1 MSAARGQLKDYPAY
15 LFDLDGTLIDSAPD
29 IHRALNVTLLEF
41 GMAEVDEAM
50 TRLWVGHGSRRLL
63 QSAIDKAPDC
73 GYTEPDQA
81 MLDCFMSYYN
91 AHIAD
96 HSQPYDGVR
105 EALSTLNARGAKLAV
120 VTNKYLNLSLS
131 VLEQLSLI
139 DEFVTVVGHES
150 SATPKPAPD
159 PALLAC
165 ERLGVMPG
173 DALFVGDAPPDV
185 GCARAAG
192 CEVVVVSYGY
202 NMGVDPHELGGDA
215 VIDSL
220 TELL

>member
-1 MSAARGQLKDYPAY
+1 MSQRVRSYPAY

-29 IHRALNVTLLEF
+29 IHRALNVTLQQF
-41 GMAEVDEAM
+41 GMAHVDEAT

-63 QSAIDKAPDC
+63 QTAIDKEPDC
-73 GYTEPDQA
+73 AFTEPSED
-81 MLDCFMSYYN
+81 MLACFMSYYH

-96 HSQPYDGVR
+96 HSQPYDDVR
-105 EALSTLNARGAKLAV
+105 TTLAALNARGAKLAV
-120 VTNKYLNLSLS
+120 VTNKYLHLSES
-131 VLEQLSLI
+131 VLEQLELI
-139 DEFVTVVGHES
+139 EEFATVVGHES
-150 SATPKPAPD
+150 SGAPKPAPD

-165 ERLGVMPG
+165 ERLGIEPR

-192 CEVVVVSYGY
+192 CDVVVVSYGY
-202 NMGVDPHELGGDA
+202 NMGVDPLKLGGDS

-220 TELL
+220 GQLL